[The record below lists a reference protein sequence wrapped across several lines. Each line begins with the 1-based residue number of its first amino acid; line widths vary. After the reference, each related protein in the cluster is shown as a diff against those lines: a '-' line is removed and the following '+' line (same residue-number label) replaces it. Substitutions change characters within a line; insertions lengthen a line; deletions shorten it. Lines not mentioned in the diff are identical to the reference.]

1 MTMEQE
7 IAQIAASWNSPRF
20 DGVTRP
26 YGPEDVRRLAHG
38 LRMVGALAASAGLCP
53 PGTVVTPWT
62 ESIKTR
68 TLDRHIEQS
77 KISDFILGGKRI
89 SPGCSGGNGAI
100 LPMASS

>member
-1 MTMEQE
+1 
-7 IAQIAASWNSPRF
+7 
-20 DGVTRP
+20 VC
-26 YGPEDVRRLAHG
+26 VRA
-38 LRMVGALAASAGLCP
+38 

-89 SPGCSGGNGAI
+89 SPRCSGVNGAI
-100 LPMASS
+100 LPMASSYFDDSFSILAFI